1 MQTLTKDPLNLIIA
15 GVGGQG
21 NIRLSGI
28 IGSSL
33 IRKGY
38 FVTIGNTLGASQR
51 GGSVVSHVRISSETW
66 YGPFTV
72 GGRADII
79 LGMEP
84 LETLRALRTFG
95 NPDVI
100 TILNPRPIFPVVV
113 LSGEVEYPDMCN
125 VVEIIRELSARSWII
140 NATDEA
146 LKLGNPAF
154 ANVILLGALV
164 GANVLPLDKESVE
177 PVLREEFPTQVDA
190 NR

>member
-1 MQTLTKDPLNLIIA
+1 M
-15 GVGGQG
+15 
-21 NIRLSGI
+21 
-28 IGSSL
+28 
-33 IRKGY
+33 
-38 FVTIGNTLGASQR
+38 
-51 GGSVVSHVRISSETW
+51 SHMRISSEPR
-66 YGPFTV
+66 YGPFTLD
-72 GGRADII
+72 GRADII